1 MGTNEDLK
9 QKTNAK
15 IKQVKSAEKMTIHLM
30 SSCPL
35 GAKISPIDKFGTLK
49 KDSRILIA
57 DSSIIPSVLGVN
69 PQGTVMALANFVS
82 KKFIERDLL

>member
-1 MGTNEDLK
+1 
-9 QKTNAK
+9 
-15 IKQVKSAEKMTIHLM
+15 MTIHLM

-49 KDSRILIA
+49 KDCRILIA

-69 PQGTVMALANFVS
+69 PQGKVMALANFVS
-82 KKFIERDLL
+82 KKYIERDLL